1 MPYLGYVNN
10 AITGKE
16 RHITM
21 IIVVS
26 GLLLYAA
33 YMFTSAFRG
42 SRPQERVMKRT
53 SARLLC
59 MTVVLLG
66 PTAASAAV
74 ESELQLSRD
83 GVHWADSLNDPLFD
97 TTMRWVPG
105 DSEYATFFIRNR
117 GGGDGDLTVDV
128 VSSSVGNLIDSG
140 DLHITAKGGG
150 GAWTSVS
157 TPGRHRLLTRPSVPN
172 RQMLPIEVNVRFDR
186 ASVNA
191 TQLRAST
198 LDSSSPSPNLRRA
211 RTQTRQCLTPAHR
224 RCAGFLRSAHS
235 SSVSV
240 WHSSQGETGPPE
252 RFNMSK
258 HTAHKVSRRASRRN
272 AGRIRALLSLGV
284 ALGIGAVGT
293 FAYWTDDVVISGST
307 FTSGTLDLQVNGEN
321 SIPAYTSLNMSNMV
335 PGNSIAA
342 VLTVKN
348 NGTAPLKYTATSVA
362 VKHAGRQRSRS
373 RADSQDHG

>member
-1 MPYLGYVNN
+1 
-10 AITGKE
+10 
-16 RHITM
+16 
-21 IIVVS
+21 
-26 GLLLYAA
+26 
-33 YMFTSAFRG
+33 
-42 SRPQERVMKRT
+42 MKRT

-198 LDSSSPSPNLRRA
+198 LKFIVTLTESSAGEDSDTAMPD
-211 RTQTRQCLTPAHR
+211 
-224 RCAGFLRSAHS
+224 
-235 SSVSV
+235 
-240 WHSSQGETGPPE
+240 TGAPE
-252 RFNMSK
+252 VRWIFAIGALFIGIGLALV
-258 HTAHKVSRRASRRN
+258 TRRN
-272 AGRIRALLSLGV
+272 RAPREV
-284 ALGIGAVGT
+284 QHV
-293 FAYWTDDVVISGST
+293 
-307 FTSGTLDLQVNGEN
+307 
-321 SIPAYTSLNMSNMV
+321 
-335 PGNSIAA
+335 
-342 VLTVKN
+342 
-348 NGTAPLKYTATSVA
+348 
-362 VKHAGRQRSRS
+362 
-373 RADSQDHG
+373 